1 MIITYE
7 IIREVKQKE
16 KMEGLQKLPENF
28 FENAA
33 AYLELKK
40 GTLEE
45 SAAKNLILSLFEL
58 RKKKILNLASLSYKT
73 DTLPEN
79 LEPEEKKLYLNL
91 VKVLREYQT
100 NFETILTQYEQQNKK
115 HMEEQ
120 GETEELVEKEI
131 KEKNSLPEKTKNLE
145 NETKYNKVKVI
156 FLKDLPELLLPS
168 GETRSFKRGE
178 EKELDEDFAEIL
190 IDKGFCKLL

>member
-16 KMEGLQKLPENF
+16 KTEGLQKLPENF

-58 RKKKILNLASLSYKT
+58 RKKKILTLASLSYKT

-100 NFETILTQYEQQNKK
+100 NFETKLTQYEQQNKK

-168 GETRSFKRGE
+168 GETCSFKRGE

>member
-16 KMEGLQKLPENF
+16 KTEGLQKLPENF

-91 VKVLREYQT
+91 VRVLREYQT
-100 NFETILTQYEQQNKK
+100 AFETKLTQPLQQNKK
-115 HMEEQ
+115 HIEEQ
-120 GETEELVEKEI
+120 QDIEDLVEKEI
-131 KEKNSLPEKTKNLE
+131 KQKNSLLEKTKNLE
-145 NETKYNKVKVI
+145 NETKHNKLKVI

-168 GETRSFKRGE
+168 GERCSFKRGE
-178 EKELDEDFAEIL
+178 EKELNEDFAGIL
-190 IDKGFCKLL
+190 IDKSFCKLL